1 MWLREFT
8 VSNFRRIENLTIS
21 FPRGLCA
28 IVGEN
33 NTGKT
38 AIIDSQSQTH
48 WHIKPEER
56 YHVENY
62 CLLPRRC
69 RHGER

>member
-38 AIIDSQSQTH
+38 AIIDSQKKAPRR
-48 WHIKPEER
+48 IKPNRVRKSMSAAKEAST
-56 YHVENY
+56 
-62 CLLPRRC
+62 C
-69 RHGER
+69 